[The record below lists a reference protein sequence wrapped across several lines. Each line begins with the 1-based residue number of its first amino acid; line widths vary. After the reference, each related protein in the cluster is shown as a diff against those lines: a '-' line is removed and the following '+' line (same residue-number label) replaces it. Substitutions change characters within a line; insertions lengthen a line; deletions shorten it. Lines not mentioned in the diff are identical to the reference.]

1 MSKVIVTGA
10 TGYIGRNLVENLI
23 KDNHVV
29 GIIVRENSKLDIFNE
44 NTSKIKIFKMNDDI
58 NQLINFFKEFNAE
71 CVFHLASACIVE
83 HKNTDIEKI
92 INSNIKFGS
101 FILEAMKDS
110 NIKNIIN
117 TGSFS
122 QHYNNEEYNPASF
135 YAATKEGFEKI
146 LEYYVQAE
154 NFKAITLKLFDTYG
168 IGDTRS
174 KVLNIIKDKAIKNE
188 EINLSPGEQ
197 KMDLIYIE
205 DVVNGFLKALEY
217 LNNINNGMHK
227 KYAICT
233 GRKLTLKEIVQIFE
247 IESKLSIKA
256 NFGKLQYRK
265 REIMEPWC
273 NCEILPNWK
282 SKISLEE
289 GIRRILEEENLKR

>member
-10 TGYIGRNLVENLI
+10 TGYIGRNLVESLI
-23 KDNHVV
+23 KNNNKV

-44 NTSKIKIFKMNDDI
+44 NISKIDIFKMNDDI
-58 NQLINFFKEFNAE
+58 NQLINFFKEFKCE

-83 HKNTDIEKI
+83 YKKTDIESI
-92 INSNIKFGS
+92 IDSNIKFGS
-101 FILEAMKDS
+101 FILEAMKEN

-122 QHYNNEEYNPASF
+122 QHYKNEEYNPASL
-135 YAATKEGFEKI
+135 YAATKESFEKI
-146 LEYYVQAE
+146 LEYYVHAE

-168 IGDTRS
+168 VADGRR
-174 KVLNIIKDKAIKNE
+174 KVINIIKDKAIKNE

-197 KMDLIYIE
+197 KLDLIYIE
-205 DVVNGFLKALEY
+205 DVVNGFLKAFEY
-217 LNNINNGMHK
+217 LNNIDNGEHK

-247 IESKLSIKA
+247 TESGLSINV
-256 NFGKLQYRK
+256 NFGKVSYRK
-265 REIMEPWC
+265 REIMDPWS
-273 NCEILPNWK
+273 NYEILPNWK
-282 SKISLEE
+282 SKISLED
-289 GIRRILEEENLKR
+289 GIRMILKEENLKR